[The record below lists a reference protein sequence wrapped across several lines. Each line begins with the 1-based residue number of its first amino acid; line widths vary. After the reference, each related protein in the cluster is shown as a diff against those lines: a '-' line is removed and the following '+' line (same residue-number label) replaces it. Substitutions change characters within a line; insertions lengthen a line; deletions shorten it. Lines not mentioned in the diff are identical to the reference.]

1 MVFSAVGDASP
12 NNTHNF
18 AKYFLGPIAEN
29 RAFVRCV
36 RIFLRINIVAKDE
49 LPPEKNSTIG
59 GPSILFETEENTSSP
74 AYFLKK
80 IMKEKG
86 VEFDQLKRKL
96 IKENFEKAES
106 LDSVEGL
113 PKNKMFELIE
123 RIKTIKA

>member
-1 MVFSAVGDASP
+1 M
-12 NNTHNF
+12 
-18 AKYFLGPIAEN
+18 
-29 RAFVRCV
+29 RCV
-36 RIFLRINIVAKDE
+36 RNFLRINIVAKDE